1 MESEVSIAFGE
12 SCSQPPRSPQLSFQQ
27 QKNNRNRTNHD
38 RSASHQSLREHAIL
52 TPASFDISN
61 SDNELENEDTEFIDN
76 EAYQKVQDS
85 QFLTRV
91 HEQGLGGGGVGSQNS
106 MLGLGSGCSPITSI
120 ERGVTNYGSQQ
131 RMIEDDDSSKPRFK
145 IKRGGRRGDVFEKVE
160 LHHWRPF
167 THLPL
172 LHPHL
177 LITLDALI
185 SIYDI
190 VCICDPLHSCVV
202 KWCI

>member
-91 HEQGLGGGGVGSQNS
+91 HEQGLGSGGVGSQNS

-160 LHHWRPF
+160 LHH
-167 THLPL
+167 
-172 LHPHL
+172 
-177 LITLDALI
+177 
-185 SIYDI
+185 
-190 VCICDPLHSCVV
+190 
-202 KWCI
+202 